1 MHNSNANCITA
12 CTAGIPTAVVHAEL
26 QPQLHLYMQSCKA
39 TRICACRAAK
49 PMRDLE
55 EIMLREQKLAADAD
69 KAEADDA
76 KRIALEK
83 AAAAEKANVDA
94 ARLTRA
100 ASSATVELE
109 EQLTAVHASVNQ
121 ADAMEL
127 CSTSEV
133 LELFAEYYED
143 DRKEIDSNFLLND
156 KSTNNDIDFDHPA
169 FAGTASAVSCAGLA
183 RAVVGSNDEQFDISN
198 LISD

>member
-1 MHNSNANCITA
+1 M
-12 CTAGIPTAVVHAEL
+12 
-26 QPQLHLYMQSCKA
+26 LH
-39 TRICACRAAK
+39 
-49 PMRDLE
+49 
-55 EIMLREQKLAADAD
+55 EQKLAADAD

-76 KRIALEK
+76 KSIALEK